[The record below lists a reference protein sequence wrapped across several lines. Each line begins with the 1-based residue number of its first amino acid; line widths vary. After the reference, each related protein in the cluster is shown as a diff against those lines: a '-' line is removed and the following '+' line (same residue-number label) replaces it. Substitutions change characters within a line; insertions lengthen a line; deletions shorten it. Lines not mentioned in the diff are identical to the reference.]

1 VALRVTGDTFA
12 GSTIWNYCELTD
24 IETATHPDL
33 PPALAKVRADKL
45 REVTDGH
52 DGTWVAHPGLVPVA
66 RAIFDEHM
74 KAPSPIARKR
84 EDVKVSE
91 ADLLGPAEGTRTEAG
106 LRHNIRVG
114 AQSLE
119 SWLRGTGFV
128 PIYNLME
135 DAATAEISRAQV
147 WQWLRR
153 GMALDSGKKVTRE
166 LFLQLVD
173 EEMERVRQEV
183 GDERF
188 SKGPFPEA
196 RALHAKGSTEQA
208 QLQPGDTVQAAKR
221 AIDQDHARLH
231 EITFMIKK
239 SKDMPTRVTTAIM
252 GPRAVPVA

>member
-1 VALRVTGDTFA
+1 
-12 GSTIWNYCELTD
+12 
-24 IETATHPDL
+24 
-33 PPALAKVRADKL
+33 
-45 REVTDGH
+45 
-52 DGTWVAHPGLVPVA
+52 VAHPGLVPVA
-66 RAIFDEHM
+66 RAIFEEHM

-91 ADLLGPAEGTRTEAG
+91 ADLPGPAEGTRTEAG

-114 AQSLE
+114 AQYLE
-119 SWLRGTGFV
+119 SWLRGTGCV

-135 DAATAEISRAQV
+135 DAATAEISCAQV

-188 SKGPFPEA
+188 SKGQFPEA
-196 RALHAKGSTEQA
+196 RALHVKGSTSERFDEF
-208 QLQPGDTVQAAKR
+208 LTVPAYAVLDEGAAPP
-221 AIDQDHARLH
+221 A
-231 EITFMIKK
+231 
-239 SKDMPTRVTTAIM
+239 
-252 GPRAVPVA
+252 RAVVELVEPRPVPPWPAHSDPRRWDGIRRN